1 MKTAPVGVPLG
12 LVLGPLPPR
21 LQEDLSHTDIHVIG
35 REVEQ
40 ELRDLRVGDLLDTLM
55 LFSLVF
61 LLTDIWIEEKRRVR
75 SSLVYAL
82 QHPNRVVAP
91 LLLEP
96 KHLLL
101 QHVLFEALH
110 IDRSS

>member
-1 MKTAPVGVPLG
+1 MKTAPVGVPVG

-21 LQEDLSHTDIHVIG
+21 LQEDLPHTDVDVIG